1 MVKLTIRKLPAL
13 EYVQGKPCTLMFR
26 SRQNQFTNPCF
37 TPDFNT
43 CLVTD
48 QYASISHTR

>member
-1 MVKLTIRKLPAL
+1 MVKVIIRKLLAL
-13 EYVQGKPCTLMFR
+13 EHVQRKPSTSIFR
-26 SRQNQFTNPCF
+26 SRKNQFVNPCF

-48 QYASISHTR
+48 QYASISHT